1 MPNEY
6 VHIFSSSNTLADRAV
21 RTAQANGVKPQA
33 ASARSSS
40 ILVDVTESSLHKMLI
55 NQWASAAEEWWMGV
69 RRMVHRRS
77 GQRFRDALRGEIKS
91 RMETGIIEEKVHM
104 VLWLTWAEKRIFRQL
119 TGQIVICSSRT
130 SRTSRTSACEHSNS
144 RNQPARG
151 WGWRW
156 GISGGR
162 WRPLRN
168 SHWGN
173 PGHNF
178 SNFHCLLVC
187 L

>member
-1 MPNEY
+1 
-6 VHIFSSSNTLADRAV
+6 
-21 RTAQANGVKPQA
+21 
-33 ASARSSS
+33 
-40 ILVDVTESSLHKMLI
+40 
-55 NQWASAAEEWWMGV
+55 MGV

-130 SRTSRTSACEHSNS
+130 LRASRTSACEHSNS

-151 WGWRW
+151 
-156 GISGGR
+156 
-162 WRPLRN
+162 
-168 SHWGN
+168 
-173 PGHNF
+173 
-178 SNFHCLLVC
+178 
-187 L
+187 